1 MYEGRQSQA
10 APRQNERMSIRT
22 HTVQSGKIA
31 IIELKGSLVGDEDT
45 DLFRAAVADFLEQGN
60 KCLTINLQKINYLN
74 SSGIGAI
81 IAAHASYA
89 RKGGEVRLAGL
100 SHHVQNL
107 LAVTRLIDVFEVFDT
122 VDEAIESFSTLKSP
136 L

>member
-1 MYEGRQSQA
+1 MHDRVSL
-10 APRQNERMSIRT
+10 RS

-31 IIELKGSLVGDEDT
+31 VIEVKGSLVGDEDT

-60 KCLTINLQKINYLN
+60 KCLAINLTKVNYLN

-89 RKGGEVRLAGL
+89 RVGGEVRLAGP
-100 SHHVQNL
+100 SNTVQNV

-122 VDEAIESFSTLKSP
+122 VDEAIESFSKLKSP
-136 L
+136 LS